1 MEIKNK
7 KKKTLTGIFAGYILS
22 FVMLTI
28 VWAFFCF
35 ILMFAVI
42 LTSGLGLLP
51 ANYGELV
58 LEKNN
63 EAIKESEK
71 VGEELI
77 PSGSQFGIF
86 DQDGTFLYGSFD
98 KKDQETAWQNYQKDN
113 QYARGKGY
121 YHFFQR
127 KNGEICIVKYYIEVR
142 YANEKLNDILPPAE
156 KLTSWLMAGLFTILT
171 VLSGLILSRHFAKRM
186 KKELAGLAQVT
197 EKIACNDL
205 DFEVQSSNIRE
216 MEDSMRSLEKMKDA
230 LKISLQQQWE
240 AEQSRNRQLSAL
252 AHDIKT
258 PLTVIRGNA
267 ELLTEGELCSEDLF
281 CVQEILKNARENR
294 QLSALAHDIKTPLT
308 VIRGN
313 AELLTEGELCSE
325 DLFCVQEILK
335 NARDIEQYLDS
346 MRQVLKG
353 QKNRTEQERVSC
365 SDLAWEFKEAACRL
379 GEVKRIPVFLE
390 TEEGEHEGEILCS
403 RTELLR
409 AWKNIVSNGLEHTSP
424 GKGIRIEI
432 CEKVLE
438 APYLVVSV
446 RDYGQG
452 FSKEALIHGAEAFFS
467 GDESRHDRKHQGLGL
482 SIAENFMKNQGGFL
496 EYKNVEKECGALVS
510 LWIKK

>member
-258 PLTVIRGNA
+258 PLTVIRVNA
-267 ELLTEGELCSEDLF
+267 ELLTEGELCSED
-281 CVQEILKNARENR
+281 I
-294 QLSALAHDIKTPLT
+294 
-308 VIRGN
+308 
-313 AELLTEGELCSE
+313 
-325 DLFCVQEILK
+325 FCVQEILK

-438 APYLVVSV
+438 DPYLVVSV

-510 LWIKK
+510 LWIKKYTKQ

>member
-42 LTSGLGLLP
+42 LTSGLGFLP

-281 CVQEILKNARENR
+281 CVQEILKNAR
-294 QLSALAHDIKTPLT
+294 
-308 VIRGN
+308 
-313 AELLTEGELCSE
+313 
-325 DLFCVQEILK
+325 
-335 NARDIEQYLDS
+335 DIEQYLDS

-365 SDLAWEFKEAACRL
+365 PDLAWEFKEAACRL
-379 GEVKRIPVFLE
+379 GEVQGIPVFLE

-403 RTELLR
+403 RMELLR

-424 GKGIRIEI
+424 EKGIRIEI

-452 FSKEALIHGAEAFFS
+452 FSKEALIHGTEAFFS

-510 LWIKK
+510 LWIKKYTKQSF

>member
-1 MEIKNK
+1 MEIK

-281 CVQEILKNARENR
+281 CVQEILKNAR
-294 QLSALAHDIKTPLT
+294 
-308 VIRGN
+308 
-313 AELLTEGELCSE
+313 
-325 DLFCVQEILK
+325 
-335 NARDIEQYLDS
+335 DIEQYLDS

-438 APYLVVSV
+438 DPYLVVSV

-510 LWIKK
+510 LWIKKYTKQ

>member
-186 KKELAGLAQVT
+186 KKELAGLARVT

-240 AEQSRNRQLSAL
+240 AEQSR
-252 AHDIKT
+252 
-258 PLTVIRGNA
+258 
-267 ELLTEGELCSEDLF
+267 
-281 CVQEILKNARENR
+281 NR

-510 LWIKK
+510 LWIKKYTKQ

>member
-281 CVQEILKNARENR
+281 CVQEILKNAR
-294 QLSALAHDIKTPLT
+294 
-308 VIRGN
+308 
-313 AELLTEGELCSE
+313 
-325 DLFCVQEILK
+325 
-335 NARDIEQYLDS
+335 DIEQYLDS

-438 APYLVVSV
+438 DPYLVVSV

-452 FSKEALIHGAEAFFS
+452 FSKEALIHGTEDFFS

-510 LWIKK
+510 LWIKKYTKQSF

>member
-156 KLTSWLMAGLFTILT
+156 KLTSWLMTGLFTILT

-216 MEDSMRSLEKMKDA
+216 MEDSMRSLEKMKNA

-240 AEQSRNRQLSAL
+240 AEQSR
-252 AHDIKT
+252 
-258 PLTVIRGNA
+258 
-267 ELLTEGELCSEDLF
+267 
-281 CVQEILKNARENR
+281 NR

-438 APYLVVSV
+438 DPYLVVSV

-510 LWIKK
+510 LWIKKYTKQ

>member
-216 MEDSMRSLEKMKDA
+216 MEDSMRSLEKMKNA
-230 LKISLQQQWE
+230 LKISLQQQWD
-240 AEQSRNRQLSAL
+240 AEQSR
-252 AHDIKT
+252 
-258 PLTVIRGNA
+258 
-267 ELLTEGELCSEDLF
+267 
-281 CVQEILKNARENR
+281 NR

-438 APYLVVSV
+438 DPYLVVSV

-510 LWIKK
+510 LWIKKYTKQ

>member
-205 DFEVQSSNIRE
+205 DFEIQSSNIRE

-240 AEQSRNRQLSAL
+240 AEQSR
-252 AHDIKT
+252 
-258 PLTVIRGNA
+258 
-267 ELLTEGELCSEDLF
+267 
-281 CVQEILKNARENR
+281 NR

-379 GEVKRIPVFLE
+379 GEVKRIPVSLE

-510 LWIKK
+510 LWIKKYTKQ

>member
-205 DFEVQSSNIRE
+205 DFEIQSSNIRE

-240 AEQSRNRQLSAL
+240 AEQSR
-252 AHDIKT
+252 
-258 PLTVIRGNA
+258 
-267 ELLTEGELCSEDLF
+267 
-281 CVQEILKNARENR
+281 NR

-510 LWIKK
+510 LWIKKYTKQSFEYNIQLR

>member
-7 KKKTLTGIFAGYILS
+7 KKKTLTGIYAGYILS

-281 CVQEILKNARENR
+281 CVQEILKNAR
-294 QLSALAHDIKTPLT
+294 
-308 VIRGN
+308 
-313 AELLTEGELCSE
+313 
-325 DLFCVQEILK
+325 
-335 NARDIEQYLDS
+335 DIEQYLDS

-438 APYLVVSV
+438 DPYLVVSV

-496 EYKNVEKECGALVS
+496 EYKNVEKECGALVF
-510 LWIKK
+510 LWIKKYTKQ

>member
-281 CVQEILKNARENR
+281 CVQEILKNAR
-294 QLSALAHDIKTPLT
+294 
-308 VIRGN
+308 
-313 AELLTEGELCSE
+313 
-325 DLFCVQEILK
+325 
-335 NARDIEQYLDS
+335 DIEQYLDS

-365 SDLAWEFKEAACRL
+365 SDLAWEFKEAACHL

-510 LWIKK
+510 LWIKKYTKQSFEYNIQLR

>member
-186 KKELAGLAQVT
+186 KKELAGLARVT

-205 DFEVQSSNIRE
+205 DFEVQSSNVRE

-240 AEQSRNRQLSAL
+240 AEQSR
-252 AHDIKT
+252 
-258 PLTVIRGNA
+258 
-267 ELLTEGELCSEDLF
+267 
-281 CVQEILKNARENR
+281 NR

-510 LWIKK
+510 LWIKKYTKQSFEYNIQLR

>member
-205 DFEVQSSNIRE
+205 DFEIQSSNIRE

-267 ELLTEGELCSEDLF
+267 ELL
-281 CVQEILKNARENR
+281 I
-294 QLSALAHDIKTPLT
+294 
-308 VIRGN
+308 
-313 AELLTEGELCSE
+313 EGELCSE

-379 GEVKRIPVFLE
+379 GEVKRIPVSLE

-510 LWIKK
+510 LWIKKYTKQSFEYNIQLR

>member
-281 CVQEILKNARENR
+281 CVQEILKNAR
-294 QLSALAHDIKTPLT
+294 
-308 VIRGN
+308 
-313 AELLTEGELCSE
+313 
-325 DLFCVQEILK
+325 
-335 NARDIEQYLDS
+335 DIEQYLDS

-510 LWIKK
+510 LWIKKYTKQ

>member
-186 KKELAGLAQVT
+186 KKELAGLARVT
-197 EKIACNDL
+197 EKIAYNDL
-205 DFEVQSSNIRE
+205 DFEVQSSNVRE

-240 AEQSRNRQLSAL
+240 AEQSR
-252 AHDIKT
+252 
-258 PLTVIRGNA
+258 
-267 ELLTEGELCSEDLF
+267 
-281 CVQEILKNARENR
+281 NR

-510 LWIKK
+510 LWIKKYTKQ

>member
-267 ELLTEGELCSEDLF
+267 E
-281 CVQEILKNARENR
+281 I
-294 QLSALAHDIKTPLT
+294 
-308 VIRGN
+308 
-313 AELLTEGELCSE
+313 LTEGELCSE

-438 APYLVVSV
+438 DPYLVVSV

-510 LWIKK
+510 LWIKKYTKQ

>member
-281 CVQEILKNARENR
+281 CVQEILKNAR
-294 QLSALAHDIKTPLT
+294 
-308 VIRGN
+308 
-313 AELLTEGELCSE
+313 
-325 DLFCVQEILK
+325 
-335 NARDIEQYLDS
+335 DIEQYLDS

-438 APYLVVSV
+438 DPYLVVSV

-510 LWIKK
+510 LWIKKYTKQ

>member
-1 MEIKNK
+1 M
-7 KKKTLTGIFAGYILS
+7 
-22 FVMLTI
+22 
-28 VWAFFCF
+28 
-35 ILMFAVI
+35 
-42 LTSGLGLLP
+42 
-51 ANYGELV
+51 
-58 LEKNN
+58 
-63 EAIKESEK
+63 
-71 VGEELI
+71 GEELI

-240 AEQSRNRQLSAL
+240 AEQSR
-252 AHDIKT
+252 
-258 PLTVIRGNA
+258 
-267 ELLTEGELCSEDLF
+267 
-281 CVQEILKNARENR
+281 NR

-510 LWIKK
+510 LWIKKYTKQ

>member
-7 KKKTLTGIFAGYILS
+7 KKKTLAGIFAGYVLS

-186 KKELAGLAQVT
+186 KKELAGLARVT

-240 AEQSRNRQLSAL
+240 AEQSR
-252 AHDIKT
+252 
-258 PLTVIRGNA
+258 
-267 ELLTEGELCSEDLF
+267 
-281 CVQEILKNARENR
+281 NR

-510 LWIKK
+510 LWIKKYTKQ

>member
-281 CVQEILKNARENR
+281 CVQEILKNAR
-294 QLSALAHDIKTPLT
+294 
-308 VIRGN
+308 
-313 AELLTEGELCSE
+313 
-325 DLFCVQEILK
+325 
-335 NARDIEQYLDS
+335 DIEQYLDS

-510 LWIKK
+510 LWIKKYTKQSFEYNIQLR

>member
-1 MEIKNK
+1 MAYLTRMVHFCMAALIR
-7 KKKTLTGIFAGYILS
+7 KTRKLHGR
-22 FVMLTI
+22 TI
-28 VWAFFCF
+28 RK
-35 ILMFAVI
+35 I
-42 LTSGLGLLP
+42 TSMQ
-51 ANYGELV
+51 E
-58 LEKNN
+58 EKD
-63 EAIKESEK
+63 I
-71 VGEELI
+71 I
-77 PSGSQFGIF
+77 I
-86 DQDGTFLYGSFD
+86 
-98 KKDQETAWQNYQKDN
+98 
-113 QYARGKGY
+113 
-121 YHFFQR
+121 FQR

-186 KKELAGLAQVT
+186 KKELAGLARVT

-205 DFEVQSSNIRE
+205 DFEVQSSNVRE

-240 AEQSRNRQLSAL
+240 AEQSR
-252 AHDIKT
+252 
-258 PLTVIRGNA
+258 
-267 ELLTEGELCSEDLF
+267 
-281 CVQEILKNARENR
+281 NR

-424 GKGIRIEI
+424 GKAIRIEI

-510 LWIKK
+510 LWIKKYTKQ

>member
-7 KKKTLTGIFAGYILS
+7 KKKTLAGIFAGYILS

-281 CVQEILKNARENR
+281 CVQEILKNAR
-294 QLSALAHDIKTPLT
+294 
-308 VIRGN
+308 
-313 AELLTEGELCSE
+313 
-325 DLFCVQEILK
+325 
-335 NARDIEQYLDS
+335 DIEQYLDS

-424 GKGIRIEI
+424 EKGIRIEI

-438 APYLVVSV
+438 DPYLVVSV

-510 LWIKK
+510 LWIKKYTKQ

>member
-77 PSGSQFGIF
+77 PSGSQFGVF
-86 DQDGTFLYGSFD
+86 DQNGTFLYGSFD
-98 KKDQETAWQNYQKDN
+98 KKDQGTAWQNYQKDN

-156 KLTSWLMAGLFTILT
+156 KLTSWLMTGLFTILT

-267 ELLTEGELCSEDLF
+267 ELLTEGKICPEDLF
-281 CVQEILKNARENR
+281 CAKEILKNAC
-294 QLSALAHDIKTPLT
+294 DID
-308 VIRGN
+308 R
-313 AELLTEGELCSE
+313 
-325 DLFCVQEILK
+325 
-335 NARDIEQYLDS
+335 YLDS

-353 QKNRTEQERVSC
+353 QDKKTEQEIIPCDR
-365 SDLAWEFKEAACRL
+365 LLEEFQKEAQNMGAA
-379 GEVKRIPVFLE
+379 GRIPVCLKNGASME
-390 TEEGEHEGEILCS
+390 CTGEISCC
-403 RTELLR
+403 RAELLR
-409 AWKNIVSNGLEHTSP
+409 AWKNIVSNGLEHTRP
-424 GKGIRIEI
+424 EKGIQIEAF
-432 CEKVLE
+432 EKSKDGK
-438 APYLVVSV
+438 YLVVSV
-446 RDYGQG
+446 RDYGKG
-452 FSKEALIHGAEAFFS
+452 FTKEALLHGAEAFFS
-467 GDESRHDRKHQGLGL
+467 GDESRHDRNHQGLGL
-482 SIAENFMKNQGGFL
+482 SIAEKFIEEQGGFL
-496 EYKNVEKECGALVS
+496 KYQNVDGESGALVS
-510 LWIKK
+510 LWIKKYTKQ

>member
-216 MEDSMRSLEKMKDA
+216 MEDSMRSLEKMKNA

-240 AEQSRNRQLSAL
+240 AEQSR
-252 AHDIKT
+252 
-258 PLTVIRGNA
+258 
-267 ELLTEGELCSEDLF
+267 
-281 CVQEILKNARENR
+281 NR

-438 APYLVVSV
+438 DPYLVVSV

-510 LWIKK
+510 LWIKKYTKQ

>member
-216 MEDSMRSLEKMKDA
+216 MEDRMRSLEKMKDA

-240 AEQSRNRQLSAL
+240 AEQSR
-252 AHDIKT
+252 
-258 PLTVIRGNA
+258 
-267 ELLTEGELCSEDLF
+267 
-281 CVQEILKNARENR
+281 NR

-510 LWIKK
+510 LWIKKYTKQ

>member
-281 CVQEILKNARENR
+281 CVQEILKNAR
-294 QLSALAHDIKTPLT
+294 
-308 VIRGN
+308 
-313 AELLTEGELCSE
+313 
-325 DLFCVQEILK
+325 
-335 NARDIEQYLDS
+335 DIEQYLDS

-409 AWKNIVSNGLEHTSP
+409 AWKNIVSNGLEHTSL

-438 APYLVVSV
+438 DPYLVVSV

-510 LWIKK
+510 LWIKKYTKQ

>member
-281 CVQEILKNARENR
+281 CVQEILKNAR
-294 QLSALAHDIKTPLT
+294 
-308 VIRGN
+308 
-313 AELLTEGELCSE
+313 
-325 DLFCVQEILK
+325 
-335 NARDIEQYLDS
+335 DIEQYLDS

-365 SDLAWEFKEAACRL
+365 SDLTWEFKEAACRL

-510 LWIKK
+510 LWIKKYTKQSFEYNIQLR

>member
-186 KKELAGLAQVT
+186 KKELAGLDQVT

-281 CVQEILKNARENR
+281 CVQEILKNAR
-294 QLSALAHDIKTPLT
+294 
-308 VIRGN
+308 
-313 AELLTEGELCSE
+313 
-325 DLFCVQEILK
+325 
-335 NARDIEQYLDS
+335 DIEQYLDS

-365 SDLAWEFKEAACRL
+365 SDLA
-379 GEVKRIPVFLE
+379 
-390 TEEGEHEGEILCS
+390 
-403 RTELLR
+403 
-409 AWKNIVSNGLEHTSP
+409 
-424 GKGIRIEI
+424 
-432 CEKVLE
+432 
-438 APYLVVSV
+438 
-446 RDYGQG
+446 
-452 FSKEALIHGAEAFFS
+452 
-467 GDESRHDRKHQGLGL
+467 
-482 SIAENFMKNQGGFL
+482 
-496 EYKNVEKECGALVS
+496 
-510 LWIKK
+510 

>member
-186 KKELAGLAQVT
+186 KKELAGLARVT

-216 MEDSMRSLEKMKDA
+216 MEDSMRSLEKMKDT

-240 AEQSRNRQLSAL
+240 AEQSR
-252 AHDIKT
+252 
-258 PLTVIRGNA
+258 
-267 ELLTEGELCSEDLF
+267 
-281 CVQEILKNARENR
+281 NR

-510 LWIKK
+510 LWIKKYTKQ

>member
-7 KKKTLTGIFAGYILS
+7 KKKTLAGIFAGYVLS

-281 CVQEILKNARENR
+281 CVQEILKNAR
-294 QLSALAHDIKTPLT
+294 
-308 VIRGN
+308 
-313 AELLTEGELCSE
+313 
-325 DLFCVQEILK
+325 
-335 NARDIEQYLDS
+335 DIEQYLDS

-510 LWIKK
+510 LWIKKYTKQ

>member
-281 CVQEILKNARENR
+281 CVQEILKNAR
-294 QLSALAHDIKTPLT
+294 
-308 VIRGN
+308 
-313 AELLTEGELCSE
+313 
-325 DLFCVQEILK
+325 
-335 NARDIEQYLDS
+335 DIEQYLDS

-438 APYLVVSV
+438 DPYLVVSV

-496 EYKNVEKECGALVS
+496 EYKNVEKECGALVF
-510 LWIKK
+510 LWIKKYTKQ

>member
-1 MEIKNK
+1 
-7 KKKTLTGIFAGYILS
+7 
-22 FVMLTI
+22 
-28 VWAFFCF
+28 
-35 ILMFAVI
+35 
-42 LTSGLGLLP
+42 
-51 ANYGELV
+51 V
-58 LEKNN
+58 L
-63 EAIKESEK
+63 
-71 VGEELI
+71 
-77 PSGSQFGIF
+77 F
-86 DQDGTFLYGSFD
+86 
-98 KKDQETAWQNYQKDN
+98 
-113 QYARGKGY
+113 
-121 YHFFQR
+121 
-127 KNGEICIVKYYIEVR
+127 
-142 YANEKLNDILPPAE
+142 
-156 KLTSWLMAGLFTILT
+156 
-171 VLSGLILSRHFAKRM
+171 
-186 KKELAGLAQVT
+186 
-197 EKIACNDL
+197 
-205 DFEVQSSNIRE
+205 
-216 MEDSMRSLEKMKDA
+216 RS
-230 LKISLQQQWE
+230 
-240 AEQSRNRQLSAL
+240 
-252 AHDIKT
+252 T
-258 PLTVIRGNA
+258 PLTVI
-267 ELLTEGELCSEDLF
+267 S
-281 CVQEILKNARENR
+281 
-294 QLSALAHDIKTPLT
+294 
-308 VIRGN
+308 GN

-438 APYLVVSV
+438 DPYLVVSV

-452 FSKEALIHGAEAFFS
+452 FSKEALIHGTEDFFS

-510 LWIKK
+510 LWIKKYTKQSF

>member
-186 KKELAGLAQVT
+186 KKELAGLARVT

-281 CVQEILKNARENR
+281 CVQEILKNAR
-294 QLSALAHDIKTPLT
+294 
-308 VIRGN
+308 
-313 AELLTEGELCSE
+313 
-325 DLFCVQEILK
+325 
-335 NARDIEQYLDS
+335 DIEQYLDS

-365 SDLAWEFKEAACRL
+365 SDLAWEFREAACRL

-510 LWIKK
+510 LWIKKYTKQ

>member
-7 KKKTLTGIFAGYILS
+7 KKKTLAGIFAGYILS

-281 CVQEILKNARENR
+281 CVQEILKNAR
-294 QLSALAHDIKTPLT
+294 
-308 VIRGN
+308 
-313 AELLTEGELCSE
+313 
-325 DLFCVQEILK
+325 
-335 NARDIEQYLDS
+335 DIEQYLDS

-365 SDLAWEFKEAACRL
+365 SDLAWEFKETACRL
-379 GEVKRIPVFLE
+379 GEVQGIPVFLE

-510 LWIKK
+510 LWIKKYTKQ

>member
-281 CVQEILKNARENR
+281 CVQEILKNAR
-294 QLSALAHDIKTPLT
+294 
-308 VIRGN
+308 
-313 AELLTEGELCSE
+313 
-325 DLFCVQEILK
+325 
-335 NARDIEQYLDS
+335 DIEQYLDS

-379 GEVKRIPVFLE
+379 GEVQGIPVFLE
-390 TEEGEHEGEILCS
+390 TEEGEREGEILCS
-403 RTELLR
+403 RMELLR

-424 GKGIRIEI
+424 EKGIRIEI

-452 FSKEALIHGAEAFFS
+452 FSKEALIHGTEAFFS

-510 LWIKK
+510 LWIKKYTKQSF

>member
-205 DFEVQSSNIRE
+205 DFEIQSSNIRE

-240 AEQSRNRQLSAL
+240 AEQSR
-252 AHDIKT
+252 
-258 PLTVIRGNA
+258 
-267 ELLTEGELCSEDLF
+267 
-281 CVQEILKNARENR
+281 NR

-438 APYLVVSV
+438 DPYLVVSV

-452 FSKEALIHGAEAFFS
+452 FSKEALIHGTEAFFS

-510 LWIKK
+510 LWIKKYTKQSF